1 VSAQGDAPQ
10 GYILWYPSDIGSWDE
25 TEVYDPELHGVEVL
39 FDVGGET
46 FAIPERSATVLAE
59 NLRRKAA
66 GQLGT
71 EGVEGARALADT
83 IEDVLV
89 GRSDDVIP
97 VEGLA
102 LEAAYCML
110 DVTMHWSMSNP
121 TAYPKDVAFFEAII
135 ELHKQQAVDG

>member
-1 VSAQGDAPQ
+1 MR
-10 GYILWYPSDIGSWDE
+10 
-25 TEVYDPELHGVEVL
+25 
-39 FDVGGET
+39 FDVDGET
-46 FAIPERSATVLAE
+46 FAIPERSATVFAE

-71 EGVEGARALADT
+71 EGVEGARALADA

-110 DVTMHWSMSNP
+110 DVTMHWAMSNP
-121 TAYPKDVAFFEAII
+121 TAYPQDVAFFQAII
-135 ELHKQQAVDG
+135 ELHRQQAGVTRAVTPASASVAICSSGHP

>member
-1 VSAQGDAPQ
+1 
-10 GYILWYPSDIGSWDE
+10 
-25 TEVYDPELHGVEVL
+25 VL

-121 TAYPKDVAFFEAII
+121 TAYPQDVAFFEAII

>member
-1 VSAQGDAPQ
+1 MR
-10 GYILWYPSDIGSWDE
+10 
-25 TEVYDPELHGVEVL
+25 
-39 FDVGGET
+39 FDVDGET
-46 FAIPERSATVLAE
+46 FAIPERSATVFAE

-71 EGVEGARALADT
+71 EGVEGARALADA

>member
-1 VSAQGDAPQ
+1 M
-10 GYILWYPSDIGSWDE
+10 
-25 TEVYDPELHGVEVL
+25 
-39 FDVGGET
+39 
-46 FAIPERSATVLAE
+46 LAE

-71 EGVEGARALADT
+71 EGVEGARALADA

-89 GRSDDVIP
+89 GRSADVIP

-110 DVTMHWSMSNP
+110 DVTMHWSMAEPSK
-121 TAYPKDVAFFEAII
+121 YPQDVAFFGAVI
-135 ELHKQQAVDG
+135 EFHRQQAAR

>member
-1 VSAQGDAPQ
+1 
-10 GYILWYPSDIGSWDE
+10 
-25 TEVYDPELHGVEVL
+25 VL

-110 DVTMHWSMSNP
+110 DVTMHWSMAEPSK
-121 TAYPKDVAFFEAII
+121 YPQDVAFFRAII
-135 ELHKQQAVDG
+135 ELHKEQTADG